1 MTRWG
6 MVIDLDRCTACQA
19 CVVACQVENNVPP
32 PSREEAESGRALS
45 WMRLVPF
52 NEGGEH
58 GNRPAV
64 RMMPLPCM
72 HCEHPPC
79 IKVCPANAT
88 RIDHEG
94 LVGQIYPRCIGC
106 RYCTTACPYTVR
118 QFNWNKPKWPSP
130 MEQGLSPDV
139 SVRPRGVVEKCSFC
153 HHRLQLAKDKARAEE
168 RPLREGDYVPACVES
183 CPAEAMYF
191 GDLDDPRS
199 TVARLTES
207 PRAFRLLEE
216 LGTGP
221 KVIYLSKGERS
232 GEV

>member
-32 PSREEAESGRALS
+32 ADRVDCERGLGISWIRLAPFSEGEHGTRPSL
-45 WMRLVPF
+45 RLVPI
-52 NEGGEH
+52 
-58 GNRPAV
+58 
-64 RMMPLPCM
+64 LCM
-72 HCEHPPC
+72 HCERPPC
-79 IKVCPANAT
+79 VKVCPATAT
-88 RIDHEG
+88 IIGEEG

-118 QFNWNKPKWPSP
+118 RFNWKRPEWPEP

-153 HHRLQLAKDKARAEE
+153 HHRLQRAKDKARFED
-168 RPLREGDYVPACVES
+168 RPLHEGDYVPACVET
-183 CPAEAMYF
+183 CPAEAMFF

-199 TVARLTES
+199 TVARLAES
-207 PRAFRLLEE
+207 PRAIRLLEE
-216 LGTGP
+216 LGTKP
-221 KVIYLSKGERS
+221 KVIYLSKGES
-232 GEV
+232 GGDV